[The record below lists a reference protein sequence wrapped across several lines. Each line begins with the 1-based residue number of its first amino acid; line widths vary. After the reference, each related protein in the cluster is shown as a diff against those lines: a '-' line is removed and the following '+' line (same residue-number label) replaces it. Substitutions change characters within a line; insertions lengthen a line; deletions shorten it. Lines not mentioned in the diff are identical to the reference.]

1 MEKQQIVQKWLTE
14 ARILQRN
21 LDIGPKAAERV
32 TGIVMRTLEKVTEK
46 RTFVTQKME
55 CLGELQLATRI

>member
-21 LDIGPKAAERV
+21 LDIGQKVAERV
-32 TGIVMRTLEKVTEK
+32 AGIVMRTLEKVTEK

-55 CLGELQLATRI
+55 CFGELQLATRI